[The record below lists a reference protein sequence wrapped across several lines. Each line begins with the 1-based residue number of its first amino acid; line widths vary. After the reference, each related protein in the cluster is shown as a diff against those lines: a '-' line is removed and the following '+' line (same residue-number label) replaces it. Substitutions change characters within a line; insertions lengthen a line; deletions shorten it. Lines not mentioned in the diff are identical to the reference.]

1 MNALTN
7 ARTPKIVAAEIN
19 SIIRQTEIIVLTNSL
34 QVGRLLL
41 EAKEMLPHGEFGDW
55 CRNEIGYS
63 KTKANEL
70 MQLFNEY
77 GANQGALFGSIA
89 KSPTYELLTKSQ
101 AMALLPVPEAEREQ
115 FIEEH
120 NATELTVRQLKEEV
134 KKYKEQAEALTLQN
148 ENFAKESEGLE
159 SSLESTRH
167 ALTLSENRTAELE
180 KAMKD
185 ATELNKE
192 ATAKIAEAAAAKKA
206 LNAANNTLKVAEDKY
221 TEAMKELA
229 NVKAELQEAKEELAK
244 PVTVEVQTVEKVVEV
259 EKVPEAVQ
267 AELEALKQREAE
279 ATLKAAN
286 MAVVGRAKDSLK
298 RLQDDFN
305 TFMEL
310 LNSVKDEKLHGA
322 LHGAAEK
329 TLEAMNSMLEY

>member
-1 MNALTN
+1 MNALTK

-19 SIIRQTEIIVLTNSL
+19 SIIHQTEIIVLTNSL

-77 GANQGALFGSIA
+77 GANQAALFGSIA

-115 FIEEH
+115 FIAEH
-120 NATELTVRQLKEEV
+120 NATELSVRQLKEEV

-148 ENFAKESEGLE
+148 ENFAKESEDLE

-185 ATELNKE
+185 ATEFNKE
-192 ATAKIAEAAAAKKA
+192 ATAKIAEAAATKKA
-206 LNAANNTLKVAEDKY
+206 LKDTRHSLKLAEEEHAK
-221 TEAMKELA
+221 AMAEFA
-229 NVKAELQEAKEELAK
+229 QVKKELQEAKEELAK

-267 AELEALKQREAE
+267 AELEALKQKEAD
-279 ATLKAAN
+279 AARKAAN
-286 MAVVGRAKDSLK
+286 LAIVGRAKDSLQ

-305 TFMEL
+305 KFMEL
-310 LNSVKDEKLHGA
+310 LNSVKDESLHGT
-322 LHGAAEK
+322 LHSAGEK
-329 TLEAMNSMLEY
+329 TLEAMSSMLEY